1 MPYTMQETDGHY
13 TGGVLD
19 TIRGDEHSGGGGHFT
34 LILFTSGTKKET
46 SLFQK
51 LVRSPLPG
59 FVGQLYY
66 LR

>member
-19 TIRGDEHSGGGGHFT
+19 TIQGGWTLRGGGHFT

-46 SLFQK
+46 SLFQSFQA
-51 LVRSPLPG
+51 LWVNFTICDSD
-59 FVGQLYY
+59 QTS
-66 LR
+66 